1 MKNPRTLEEMLAIAN
16 KYVLVEEATL
26 NTKEAKKEKKSNHSD
41 RPKTSKSNDKKRKH
55 DHFVSNVEQLSHNM
69 TKYWLR
75 WAITRASWMGSAS
88 SILKESTRLK
98 TATSCKT
105 LQTRYSRWSER
116 PSKRRRQRI
125 RRAISRRSQGCQLHL
140 LRARFI

>member
-1 MKNPRTLEEMLAIAN
+1 MLAMKNPRTLEEMLAIAN

-55 DHFVSNVEQLSHNM
+55 DRFVSNVEQLSRSI

-75 WAITRASWMGSAS
+75 WAITRAS
-88 SILKESTRLK
+88 
-98 TATSCKT
+98 
-105 LQTRYSRWSER
+105 
-116 PSKRRRQRI
+116 
-125 RRAISRRSQGCQLHL
+125 
-140 LRARFI
+140 